1 MIDQSALHGG
11 VSIGAALW
19 ERIDELAAHL
29 AALEEE
35 NFRLRQAAAA
45 AVHDARAQLTNLSGF
60 AQLLVQ
66 REGGHI
72 DETSQSFLAYMFRA
86 IGDMRGLFDRLLD
99 DHREPWRRPVPLSDV
114 LRDVK
119 NTLHLR
125 LARSGANLVADDL
138 PTVPGDRRQLE
149 RLFANLVGNALKH
162 PHPVRPLTIVVAAAA
177 VAGGIEV
184 SVTDNGTGIPP
195 EALDRIWGLFE
206 QASSEAPGAGI
217 GLTICQAIA
226 QHHGGRVTGS
236 SHPRGGARFV
246 VYLPT
251 APRQEPSPQDGPHAD
266 FRGATDPRDLDPD
279 PGHVRPSS

>member
-1 MIDQSALHGG
+1 MRQTEAPVG
-11 VSIGAALW
+11 VSVEAALW
-19 ERIDELAAHL
+19 ERVDELEAHL
-29 AALEEE
+29 AGLEQE
-35 NFRLRQAAAA
+35 NLRLRRAAAA
-45 AVHDARAQLTNLSGF
+45 AAHDARAQLTNLSGF

-99 DHREPWRRPVPLSDV
+99 EHREPWCRPVPLGDV

-125 LARSGANLVADDL
+125 IARDAATLVVDDL

-162 PHPVRPLTIVVAAAA
+162 PHPERSLTIVVAAAC
-177 VAGGIEV
+177 VPGGYEV

-206 QASSEAPGAGI
+206 QGTSDAPGAGV

-226 QHHGGRVTGS
+226 QQHGGRVTAS
-236 SHPRGGARFV
+236 NRPRGGARFAV
-246 VYLPT
+246 FLST
-251 APRQEPSPQDGPHAD
+251 ATRS
-266 FRGATDPRDLDPD
+266 
-279 PGHVRPSS
+279 

>member
-1 MIDQSALHGG
+1 MSQTFFRAGG
-11 VSIGAALW
+11 SLEAALW
-19 ERIDELAAHL
+19 ERVDELEAHL
-29 AALEEE
+29 ASLEEE
-35 NFRLRQAAAA
+35 NFRLRQSAAA

-99 DHREPWRRPVPLSDV
+99 GHREPWSRPVPLGLV
-114 LRDVK
+114 LEDIR

-125 LARSGANLVADDL
+125 ITGAGATLVVDEL

-162 PHPVRPLTIVVAAAA
+162 PHSERPLTIVVAAAA
-177 VAGGIEV
+177 VPGGYDV

-195 EALDRIWGLFE
+195 DWLGRIWGLFE
-206 QASSEAPGAGI
+206 QGTSDSPGAGV

-226 QHHGGRVTGS
+226 QQHGGHVRVANR
-236 SHPRGGARFV
+236 PRGGASFV
-246 VYLPT
+246 IYLP
-251 APRQEPSPQDGPHAD
+251 SGN
-266 FRGATDPRDLDPD
+266 
-279 PGHVRPSS
+279 S